1 MRLESLQRSM
11 LEGIVGNSI
20 GKVPED
26 LSDHFEYGH
35 RFHIYQSGYR
45 ARILAAI
52 EETFPRTLAVI
63 SQSFYSDFV
72 EDFMDHSRFSS
83 FDLFGICD
91 AFPEFV
97 DSFQRWTDL
106 PYLSDLAAAEL
117 QCVKSFHKPCRPIKT
132 FADIVTELRSDPG
145 ALKLPLQPY
154 VMILSSKINI
164 VVTTN
169 RISSGKSYVASSDFE
184 ETSQEIY
191 HHLICRQDGQTR
203 IESISN
209 LQAEFINSL
218 LKTAGFMEAC
228 EGLEQSMLSAGRQEA
243 YVVPLADWLKTWAEK
258 GMFVSEVEYEFEK

>member
-1 MRLESLQRSM
+1 MHLESLQKSM
-11 LEGIVGNSI
+11 LEGIVGISI

-26 LSDHFEYGH
+26 LSKHLEFEH

-63 SQSFYSDFV
+63 SQSLYSDFV

-83 FDLFGICD
+83 FDLLGICD

-97 DSFQRWTDL
+97 DSFQKWTDL
-106 PYLSDLAAAEL
+106 PYLSDLAAAEF
-117 QCVKSFHKPCRPIKT
+117 QCVKSFHKACRPIKT
-132 FADIVTELRSDPG
+132 FADIVTELRSNPS

-154 VMILSSKINI
+154 VMIFASKINI
-164 VVTTN
+164 VVTTK
-169 RISSGKSYVASSDFE
+169 RIASGKSYDASSDFE
-184 ETSQEIY
+184 ETSQEMY
-191 HHLICRQDGQTR
+191 HHLIYRQDGQTR

-218 LKTAGFMEAC
+218 LKTPGFMEAC
-228 EGLEQSMLSAGRQEA
+228 ESLDQFMQGAGRQEA
-243 YVVPLADWLKTWAEK
+243 DVVPLADWLKTWAEK
-258 GMFVSEVEYEFEK
+258 GMFVNEVKYEFEK